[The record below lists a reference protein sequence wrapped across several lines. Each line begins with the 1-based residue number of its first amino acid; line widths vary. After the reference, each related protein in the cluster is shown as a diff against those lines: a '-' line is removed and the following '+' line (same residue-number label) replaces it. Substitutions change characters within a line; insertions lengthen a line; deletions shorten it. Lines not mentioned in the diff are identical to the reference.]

1 MILES
6 LNATN
11 FKNIGEC
18 SLEFSPKINCLLGN
32 NGMGK
37 SNLLDAI
44 FYLSFTKSFTRV
56 PDSMLI
62 RRGETFGI
70 LTGKFERHGFDELI
84 NVGFRQGAR
93 KSFKRGG
100 KEYKRISTHIGLFP
114 TVMVAP
120 ADQALVTDG
129 AEERRRFIDMIIS
142 QADAQYLDALMRY
155 NQCLEQRNRLLRDGS
170 TDEFLYESL
179 EGMMD
184 ADARLIESRRASYLA
199 ELESDFSEYYRQIA
213 GNDEAVGIE
222 YIRNTAA
229 YSSPAKAWAD
239 VRGRDTLLKFTSKGP
254 HRDDISFSV
263 CGLPA
268 RQTASQGQTKTL
280 TIALRLAQ
288 YAFLKRITGHAPLLL
303 LDDIFDKLDA
313 ERVARIME
321 IVSRDD
327 FGQIFITDTNRKHL
341 DEILRHTGPDYRMWH
356 VDRGMF
362 TPLTADETI

>member
-6 LNATN
+6 LSATN

-18 SLEFSPKINCLLGN
+18 SLEFSPKINCFLGN

-37 SNLLDAI
+37 SNLLDAVY
-44 FYLSFTKSFTRV
+44 YLSFTKSFTRV
-56 PDSMLI
+56 PDAMLI
-62 RRGETFGI
+62 RNGETFGI
-70 LTGKFERHGFDELI
+70 LAGKYERHGADELI

-120 ADQALVTDG
+120 ADSALVTDS

-142 QADAQYLDALMRY
+142 QADAPYLDALMRY
-155 NQCLEQRNRLLRDGS
+155 NQCLEHRNKLLRDGV

-184 ADARLIESRRASYLA
+184 ADARLIEERRQEYVKDLAVEFASYY
-199 ELESDFSEYYRQIA
+199 SQIA
-213 GNDEAVGIE
+213 SEAETVEIG

-229 YSSPAKAWAD
+229 YPTPAKAWNDLRA
-239 VRGRDTLLKFTSKGP
+239 RDTILKYTSKGP

-288 YAFLKRITGHAPLLL
+288 YSFLKRITGHAPLLL

-313 ERVARIME
+313 DRVARIME

-356 VDRGMF
+356 VDNGSF
-362 TPLTADETI
+362 TPIKADETC